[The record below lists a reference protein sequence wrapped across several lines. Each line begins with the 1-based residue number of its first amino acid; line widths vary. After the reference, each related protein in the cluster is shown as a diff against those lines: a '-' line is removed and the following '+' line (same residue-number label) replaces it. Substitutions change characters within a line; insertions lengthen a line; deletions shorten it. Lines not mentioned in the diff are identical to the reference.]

1 MTILYTF
8 LKWKREDETESCHIY
23 LVIILFQ
30 KIEAWESEKSEADM
44 EYYDW
49 DASASRKSVMG
60 LLSWKPD
67 QSAAQISADA
77 IPLDLKEYK
86 EAVLK
91 IMNEGKV
98 ETPPQITASYVWRTR
113 VEWHFTLE
121 EF

>member
-1 MTILYTF
+1 MTILYTS
-8 LKWKREDETESCHIY
+8 LRRKREDETETCLIC
-23 LVIILFQ
+23 LILILFQ

-49 DASASRKSVMG
+49 DGSASHRNVVR

-77 IPLDLKEYK
+77 VQLDLKEYK
-86 EAVLK
+86 EAVSK

-98 ETPPQITASYVWRTR
+98 EIPLQMTASYV
-113 VEWHFTLE
+113 
-121 EF
+121 

>member
-1 MTILYTF
+1 
-8 LKWKREDETESCHIY
+8 
-23 LVIILFQ
+23 
-30 KIEAWESEKSEADM
+30 M

-98 ETPPQITASYVWRTR
+98 ETPPQITASYV
-113 VEWHFTLE
+113 
-121 EF
+121 

>member
-8 LKWKREDETESCHIY
+8 LKRKMEGETESCHIY
-23 LVIILFQ
+23 LIIILFQ

-49 DASASRKSVMG
+49 DASASRKNVTG

-67 QSAAQISADA
+67 QSEAQISADA
-77 IPLDLKEYK
+77 IQLDLKEYK
-86 EAVLK
+86 EAVSK

-98 ETPPQITASYVWRTR
+98 EIPLHMTTSYV
-113 VEWHFTLE
+113 
-121 EF
+121 